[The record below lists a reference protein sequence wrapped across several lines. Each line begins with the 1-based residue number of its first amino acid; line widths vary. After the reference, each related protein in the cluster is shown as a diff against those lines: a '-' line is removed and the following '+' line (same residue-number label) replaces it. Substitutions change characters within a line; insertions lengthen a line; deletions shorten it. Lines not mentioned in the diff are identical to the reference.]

1 MSPMGSCVTYT
12 LAYCHQHGQRVS
24 CSPRASPSLGGEA
37 GDRSPLLPAHKI
49 AAIEAE
55 LAAGKGIRRIARLG
69 RWRGHG
75 ASGLVA

>member
-1 MSPMGSCVTYT
+1 VLPSFHRLP
-12 LAYCHQHGQRVS
+12 
-24 CSPRASPSLGGEA
+24 ASAQAE
-37 GDRSPLLPAHKI
+37 PAHKI

>member
-1 MSPMGSCVTYT
+1 VFKCCDC
-12 LAYCHQHGQRVS
+12 L
-24 CSPRASPSLGGEA
+24 RALKQE
-37 GDRSPLLPAHKI
+37 PAHKI